1 MNLQKDIGALTSV
14 GSGFPPQTLTAA
26 QTVNGTVIDRFAN
39 PDQPVS
45 SIAVLLASGAI
56 TGTPSGDATLTV
68 EHSDAAAG
76 PFVTLPDVK
85 GVSTGSVLAAAAAAN
100 ANSPKLRADLDKAG
114 RYIRVSVTSAFGGGN
129 ARVLSAPY
137 VLSHNG
143 ATTEN

>member
-56 TGTPSGDATLTV
+56 TGTPSMVSGLV
-68 EHSDAAAG
+68 MKI
-76 PFVTLPDVK
+76 PFPLCPSSIE
-85 GVSTGSVLAAAAAAN
+85 VSMGLYPS
-100 ANSPKLRADLDKAG
+100 
-114 RYIRVSVTSAFGGGN
+114 
-129 ARVLSAPY
+129 
-137 VLSHNG
+137 
-143 ATTEN
+143 ENLCACSEL